1 MTEVGHFVVLG
12 SEGLEPGLE
21 AELLLVVAHQH
32 IAKPELVL
40 GAGHWR
46 LGGAGH
52 WRLGGHG
59 GDPGTWSEAAGFD
72 SLVSSP
78 FQHDFNVT

>member
-1 MTEVGHFVVLG
+1 MPLCRGLVAEVGHFVVLR
-12 SEGLEPGLE
+12 SEGLKPGLE

-32 IAKPELVL
+32 IAKSELVL
-40 GAGHWR
+40 A
-46 LGGAGH
+46 AGH

-59 GDPGTWSEAAGFD
+59 GHPGTRSEAAGID

-78 FQHDFNVT
+78 LQHYFNVT

>member
-46 LGGAGH
+46 LGG
-52 WRLGGHG
+52 HG
-59 GDPGTWSEAAGFD
+59 GDPGTWSEAAGID

>member
-1 MTEVGHFVVLG
+1 MPLCRGLVAEVGHFVVLR

-40 GAGHWR
+40 V
-46 LGGAGH
+46 AGH

-59 GDPGTWSEAAGFD
+59 GDPGTRSEAAGID

-78 FQHDFNVT
+78 LQHYFNVT

>member
-1 MTEVGHFVVLG
+1 MPLCCGLVAEVGHFVVLG

-21 AELLLVVAHQH
+21 AELLLVVVHQH

-40 GAGHWR
+40 A
-46 LGGAGH
+46 AGH

-59 GDPGTWSEAAGFD
+59 GDPGTWSEAAGID
-72 SLVSSP
+72 CLVSSP
-78 FQHDFNVT
+78 LQHYFNVT